1 MADENGMDDVM
12 QELQE
17 NLPAVSAW
25 TYIAIWAIA
34 EMIRR
39 SQQNP
44 SKPHFADITFPHT
57 SVPLFTA
64 EQAKKLEEVWPLSKQ
79 SGGGGIQQL
88 SQGLTEVLN
97 NPDTYS
103 IDNKVS
109 CLTNTIN
116 SLDEQITEF
125 SKQNGLV
132 ALESVAPDPKFILP
146 LGPIPI
152 PIMMPA
158 RMVLPVFNA
167 ILEILR
173 VSTTIFPTFEILGKP
188 MTLIMVFLDLA
199 RGNLYHAIFSFLGMW
214 GKNSMLIGIGL
225 KVIRDAYM
233 LVAPD
238 LRSQLNETIYKSGKS
253 MAVGW
258 IIWLFG
264 IVAPDIV
271 RRPLASLLDKVRM
284 LVDQFNNQMVA
295 AEVQATAALK
305 GFGSV
310 SLPKIPSS
318 QVPTVADLYILQQ
331 YVHNPH
337 VYCHPEVAPL
347 LAELRAIPPL
357 ALFFDLL
364 SIPAVG
370 STAYMQACSTLPPLA
385 ASLKPTITPTPLAE
399 PIMPTV
405 PIPTIP

>member
-1 MADENGMDDVM
+1 MAEVAEESNETDQIM

-34 EMIRR
+34 EMIRK

-44 SKPHFADITFPHT
+44 SHPHFHEITFPHT

-64 EQAKKLEEVWPLSKQ
+64 EQARKLEEIWPLKQ
-79 SGGGGIQQL
+79 GHTGG
-88 SQGLTEVLN
+88 GLTELGQTVAGVLN
-97 NPDTYS
+97 NPDIYS
-103 IDNKVS
+103 IDNKVG
-109 CLTNTIN
+109 CLTDT
-116 SLDEQITEF
+116 LKTWDEQLTEF

-152 PIMMPA
+152 PIMIPA
-158 RMVLPVFNA
+158 RLVLPVFNA

-173 VSTTIFPTFEILGKP
+173 VSSTLFAPIDILGKP
-188 MTLIMVFLDLA
+188 ITILMVFLDLA

-214 GKNSMLIGIGL
+214 GKNSMFLGIGL

-238 LRSQLNETIYKSGKS
+238 LRSQLNDTLYKSGKS
-253 MAVGW
+253 MAAGW

-264 IVAPDIV
+264 VVAPDIV
-271 RRPLASLLDKVRM
+271 RKPLASLLDKVR
-284 LVDQFNNQMVA
+284 LIVDQFNNQMVA

-318 QVPTVADLYILQQ
+318 QVPTIADLYIIQQ

-347 LAELRAIPPL
+347 LAELRGIPPL

-370 STAYMQACSTLPPLA
+370 STAYMEACAKLPPLA
-385 ASLKPTITPTPLAE
+385 EMLRPTITPAGPSQT
-399 PIMPTV
+399 
-405 PIPTIP
+405 

>member
-1 MADENGMDDVM
+1 MAEEPESNEIDAIM

-17 NLPAVSAW
+17 NLPSVSAW
-25 TYIAIWAIA
+25 TYIAIWAVA

-44 SKPHFADITFPHT
+44 SYPHFHEITFPHT
-57 SVPLFTA
+57 KVPLFTA
-64 EQAKKLEEVWPLSKQ
+64 NQAQKLEEIWPLKGQ
-79 SGGGGIQQL
+79 GQTGGGLEQAGQAI
-88 SQGLTEVLN
+88 SEVLM
-97 NPDTYS
+97 NPETYS
-103 IDNKVS
+103 LDNKVG
-109 CLTNTIN
+109 CLTDT
-116 SLDEQITEF
+116 LKTWDEQLTEF

-146 LGPIPI
+146 LGPVPVPVMI
-152 PIMMPA
+152 PA

-173 VSTTIFPTFEILGKP
+173 VSSTMFAPIDILGKP
-188 MTLIMVFLDLA
+188 ITILMVFLDLA

-214 GKNSMLIGIGL
+214 GKNSMFLGIGL

-238 LRSQLNETIYKSGKS
+238 LRSQLNETLYKSGKS
-253 MAVGW
+253 MAAGW

-264 IVAPDIV
+264 VVAPDIV
-271 RRPLASLLDKVRM
+271 RKPLASLLDKVRM
-284 LVDQFNNQMVA
+284 ITEQFNTQMVA

-310 SLPKIPSS
+310 SLPKIPSI
-318 QVPTVADLYILQQ
+318 QIPTVADLYILQQ

-347 LAELRAIPPL
+347 LAELRGIPPL

-370 STAYMQACSTLPPLA
+370 STAYTEACAKLPPLA
-385 ASLKPTITPTPLAE
+385 ETLRPTI
-399 PIMPTV
+399 MPVGPSAPHNLTQSS
-405 PIPTIP
+405 

>member
-1 MADENGMDDVM
+1 MEDPIL
-12 QELQE
+12 QEIQE

-25 TYIAIWAIA
+25 TYIAIWAVA

-44 SKPHFADITFPHT
+44 SHPRFVEITFPHT

-64 EQAKKLEEVWPLSKQ
+64 EQAAKLEEVWPRDSLAAQ
-79 SGGGGIQQL
+79 AGGGMKEVGAAL
-88 SQGLTEVLN
+88 SGVLA
-97 NPDTYS
+97 NPETYS

-109 CLTNTIN
+109 CLASSIN

-125 SKQNGLV
+125 SKQYGLV
-132 ALESVAPDPKFILP
+132 ALESVAPDPKFLLP
-146 LGPIPI
+146 LGPVPI
-152 PIMMPA
+152 PVVIPA
-158 RMVLPVFNA
+158 RLVLPVFNA

-173 VSTTIFPTFEILGKP
+173 VSTTMFPTFEILGKP
-188 MTLIMVFLDLA
+188 ITLMMVFLDLA

-214 GKNSMLIGIGL
+214 GKHSMFVGIGL

-238 LRSQLNETIYKSGKS
+238 LRTQLNDTLYKSGKS

-258 IIWLFG
+258 IIWLFSV
-264 IVAPDIV
+264 VAPEIV
-271 RRPLASLLDKVRM
+271 RRPLVSLLDKVK
-284 LVDQFNNQMVA
+284 LLADQFNNQMVA

-318 QVPTVADLYILQQ
+318 QIPTIADLYILQQ
-331 YVHNPH
+331 YLHNPH
-337 VYCHPEVAPL
+337 VYCNAEVAPL

-370 STAYMQACSTLPPLA
+370 STAYMEACAKLPPLA
-385 ASLKPTITPTPLAE
+385 KTLQ
-399 PIMPTV
+399 PTV
-405 PIPTIP
+405 SLYDDGSGVGATGVGVVSRP